1 MDMQSFLNNLRPA
14 LIVTKREIRDQL
26 RDWRIIFPIIALTL
40 FFPFMMNFVA
50 RQALDFVQR
59 YGANIIGDRLVP
71 FFLMIVGFFPISV
84 SLVIALET
92 FVGEKERGSI
102 EPLLNSPLKDW
113 QLYLG
118 KLISSI
124 VPTLVAS
131 FIGMGVYIIGLMIQ
145 GLQLPELGLLILIIA
160 LTIVQALVMVS
171 GAVVVS
177 TQATS
182 VRAANLLASFIIIPV
197 ALLIQVESVAMFW
210 GSYATL
216 WLLVFGMAVL
226 VALLVRVG
234 LAHFQR
240 EELLGREIDILNLRW
255 AWKIFKRAFLN
266 DARSVI
272 DWYLHKLP
280 LTIRK
285 LGQPSFFM
293 IAILM
298 IAIWIG
304 SMQVNLF
311 SGSLGKNN
319 PVQMDANLQSLV
331 SSWPL
336 FSFPPVLA
344 IWWQNVRAMLISIVL
359 GVFSFGILGVM
370 PAIAT
375 FGILG
380 FLLSVIAQN
389 GISIWV
395 YLLGFILPHGILE
408 IPAVIIAGAAV
419 LQMGAILAT
428 PTPGRTIGEVWI
440 ETLADWCKV
449 MVGVVIPL
457 LFVAAA
463 IEAWVTPRIAL
474 LLVH

>member
-1 MDMQSFLNNLRPA
+1 MEMWSFLNNLRPA
-14 LIVTKREIRDQL
+14 WIIARRETTDQL
-26 RDWRIIFPIIALTL
+26 RDWRIIFPVLGLTL
-40 FFPFMMNFVA
+40 FFPFLMNFTA
-50 RQALDFVQR
+50 KQALGFVER
-59 YGANIIGDRLVP
+59 YGANIIGDRLIP

-113 QLYLG
+113 QIYLG
-118 KLISSI
+118 KLTSSV
-124 VPTLVAS
+124 VPTLTAS
-131 FIGMGVYIIGLMIQ
+131 FIGMGVYVIGIKLQ
-145 GLQLPELGLLILIIA
+145 GLQLPEPGLLILIVA

-177 TQATS
+177 SQATS
-182 VRAANLLASFIIIPV
+182 VRAANLLASFIVIPV

-210 GSYATL
+210 GNYSTL
-216 WLLVFGMAVL
+216 WLLVFGLVVL

-240 EELLGREIDILNLRW
+240 EELLGREIDVLNVRW
-255 AWKIFKRAFLN
+255 GWKVFKKAFLN
-266 DARSVI
+266 DARSIV
-272 DWYLHKLP
+272 DWYVHTLP
-280 LTIRK
+280 ATIRK
-285 LGQPSFFM
+285 LGHPCLLM
-293 IAILM
+293 VLVIL
-298 IAIWIG
+298 ISVWLG
-304 SMQVNLF
+304 SSQVRLF
-311 SGSLGKNN
+311 TGSLEKNN
-319 PVQMDANLQSLV
+319 PIQMDANLRSLI
-331 SSWPL
+331 STWPL
-336 FSFPPVLA
+336 FTFPPVLA
-344 IWWQNVRAMLISIVL
+344 IWWQNVRSMLISIVL
-359 GVFSFGILGVM
+359 GVFSFGVLGVM

-395 YLLGFILPHGILE
+395 YLLGFILPHGLLE
-408 IPAVIIAGAAV
+408 IPAVILAGAAV

-428 PTPGRTIGEVWI
+428 PTPGRTIGEVWL
-440 ETLADWCKV
+440 ESLADWCKV
-449 MVGVVIPL
+449 MVGAVIPL

-463 IEAWVTPRIAL
+463 IEVWVTPRIAL